1 VTPFLLVLSSP
12 SGGGKSTIAKALLAR
27 GDIGYSV
34 SATTRA
40 MRPGERDGVHYHF
53 LTREEFQRREA
64 AGEFVEWATYN
75 GNLYGTLRAEVQKVF
90 AQGRHVLLD
99 IEIEGARQVRAR
111 FANSVHVFVLPPSA
125 EALVGRLAGRQTEQA
140 SEIAARLGVAA
151 EELAAVSEY
160 DYVVVNDILEEAVDQ
175 VASIL
180 TAESRH
186 VARQGDLVASLEA
199 MRREILVRAAEF
211 AAPLPGA
218 ERTSRT

>member
-1 VTPFLLVLSSP
+1 MTPFLLVLSSP

-34 SATTRA
+34 SATTRPI
-40 MRPGERDGVHYHF
+40 RPGERDGVHYHF

-75 GNLYGTLRAEVQKVF
+75 GNLYGTLRAEVEKVF

>member
-1 VTPFLLVLSSP
+1 
-12 SGGGKSTIAKALLAR
+12 
-27 GDIGYSV
+27 V
-34 SATTRA
+34 SATTRP

-53 LTREEFQRREA
+53 LTPEEFRRREA

-75 GNLYGTLRAEVQKVF
+75 GNLYGTLRAEVEKVF
-90 AQGRHVLLD
+90 AEGRHVLLD
-99 IEIEGARQVRAR
+99 IEIEGARQVRAC

-125 EALVGRLAGRQTEQA
+125 DALVGRLAGRQTEQA
-140 SEIAARLGVAA
+140 SEIAQRLVVAA
-151 EELAAVSEY
+151 EELAAVAEY

-180 TAESRH
+180 TAESRR
-186 VARQGDLVASLEA
+186 VARQGDLVAALDG

-211 AAPLPGA
+211 AAPASGA

>member
-1 VTPFLLVLSSP
+1 MTPFLLVLSSP

>member
-1 VTPFLLVLSSP
+1 MTPFLLVLSSP

-53 LTREEFQRREA
+53 LTREEFQRRET

>member
-1 VTPFLLVLSSP
+1 MTPFLLVLSSP

-160 DYVVVNDILEEAVDQ
+160 DYVVVNDILEEVVDQ